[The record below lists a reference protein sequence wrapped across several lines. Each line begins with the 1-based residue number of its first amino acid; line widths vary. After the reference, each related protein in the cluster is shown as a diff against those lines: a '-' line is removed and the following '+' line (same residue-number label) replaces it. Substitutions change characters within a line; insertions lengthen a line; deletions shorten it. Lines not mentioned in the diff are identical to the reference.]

1 MPVTCA
7 WKAVAITSYSTSK
20 ALARRRPSDSE
31 AVTTTVTLDFA
42 TLYSS
47 ARASTDAE
55 DTCSS
60 ATSPVKLKEPL
71 MLVVGPAVWVEAVL
85 DTWVALVDV
94 NVAEAVAPVLEV
106 PVPVSVLVADVPDED
121 VTVLRV
127 VPDVTEPVVL
137 DMVEAVVVALVVDDA
152 LELMLVVVLKDPV
165 VAVALVKEVSVVSVG
180 HDPVVAVRVTLDV
193 AVFVAVTDVDDVAL
207 TVAVVADVAVSVSV
221 DVAVT
226 GSSSGSKTA
235 STLYTVELP
244 DQYTDTSSWNALAPS
259 VPLE

>member
-1 MPVTCA
+1 
-7 WKAVAITSYSTSK
+7 
-20 ALARRRPSDSE
+20 
-31 AVTTTVTLDFA
+31 
-42 TLYSS
+42 
-47 ARASTDAE
+47 
-55 DTCSS
+55 
-60 ATSPVKLKEPL
+60 VKLKEPL